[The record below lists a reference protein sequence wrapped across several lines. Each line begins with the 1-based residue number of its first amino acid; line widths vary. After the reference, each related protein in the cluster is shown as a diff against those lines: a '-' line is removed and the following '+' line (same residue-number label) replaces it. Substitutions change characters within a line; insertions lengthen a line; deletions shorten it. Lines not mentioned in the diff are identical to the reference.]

1 MEYVAKLWESESF
14 AQWIAQ
20 NRTVIRVW
28 NPVGTGLAS
37 PVGVIAIGL
46 QVALIFL
53 GGDFGV
59 FFLRDDF
66 LTHWRFVIL

>member
-1 MEYVAKLWESESF
+1 MEYVAKLCESESF
-14 AQWIAQ
+14 AQWVAQ

-46 QVALIFL
+46 
-53 GGDFGV
+53 
-59 FFLRDDF
+59 
-66 LTHWRFVIL
+66 